1 MKRLIEAAHFAAKK
15 HRDQRRKNRDA
26 SPYINHP
33 LEVTHNLAT
42 IGGVDDEEILIAA
55 LLHDT
60 IEDTETTREEIAE
73 LFGDRVATLVM
84 ECTDDKSLPKLERKR
99 LQIVNA
105 PKKSDGA
112 KQIKICDK
120 MANLTSILADP
131 PANWTTQRKRE
142 YFEWA
147 KQVVSG
153 LLGVNK
159 ALDQVIQRLLAEGL
173 ESFAKA

>member
-1 MKRLIEAAHFAAKK
+1 MK
-15 HRDQRRKNRDA
+15 HRAQRRKNRDA

-33 LEVTHNLAT
+33 LEVAHYLAT
-42 IGGVDDEEILIAA
+42 IGGVEDEEILIAA

-73 LFGDRVATLVM
+73 KFGERVAGLVM
-84 ECTDDKSLPKLERKR
+84 ECTDDKNLPKLERKR

-131 PANWTTQRKRE
+131 PANWTTKRKRE

-147 KQVVSG
+147 QQVFSG
-153 LLGVNK
+153 LAGVNEK
-159 ALDQVIQRLLAEGL
+159 LDQKLNALLQEGMSVFAAAAE
-173 ESFAKA
+173 K